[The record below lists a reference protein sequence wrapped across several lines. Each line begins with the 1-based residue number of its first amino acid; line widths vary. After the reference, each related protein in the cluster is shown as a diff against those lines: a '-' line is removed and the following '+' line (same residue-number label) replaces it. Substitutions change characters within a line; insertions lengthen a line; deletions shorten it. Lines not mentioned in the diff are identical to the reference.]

1 VTDPAA
7 TLRAL
12 NQIAAGHL
20 KTLGQIQLEVTG
32 EPDRLTGAGTL
43 YGQQASRVTGVARLM
58 AEQRESLTQQWWGF
72 AGQNFQGDAK
82 GLVEKLAMVEN
93 GLRRERNRMNS
104 AGRLLRTARSTVDG
118 EILDFDA
125 KANAITARVN
135 NNIEPNYLLSEMNKA
150 GNDAVQRSLTAQAKA
165 SNGLGVLFETGA
177 DPLGLP
183 YDAWRAKKE
192 YDSLVNYIH
201 KEMVDNSHSPEAAR
215 MRWMNDGS
223 IADSLR
229 ASMVWYDM
237 VASDQPWDHKW
248 KLNDLYELKRRGT
261 SEYQGSSDF
270 YSPMPAAPAS
280 ISYQVWS
287 NIHYGYVGKEVGF
300 TETWLQFGAGTADYL
315 ARGKLDPGDAVAI
328 DIGFELRRNYAPDE
342 LRPEHINA
350 AIIRRYDDL
359 VMYGKIR
366 PTTEWDR

>member
-1 VTDPAA
+1 MTDPAA

-104 AGRLLRTARSTVDG
+104 ASRLLRTARSTVDG
-118 EILDFDA
+118 EILDFDP
-125 KANAITARVN
+125 KANAITARVYHN
-135 NNIEPNYLLSEMNKA
+135 VEPSLLLSEMDKA

-165 SNGLGVLFETGA
+165 SKELGKLFKSGG
-177 DPLGLP
+177 DPLGMP
-183 YDAWRAKKE
+183 YDAWRAGKE

-201 KEMVDNSHSPEAAR
+201 KEMVDNAKSVAVSQMRKLNDTFVGSP
-215 MRWMNDGS
+215 
-223 IADSLR
+223 IANK
-229 ASMVWYDM
+229 MWYDK

-248 KLNDLYELKRRGT
+248 KLRDLYELQRRGT

-287 NIHYGYVGKEVGF
+287 NIHYGYVGKEAGF
-300 TETWLQFGAGTADYL
+300 TETWLQFGAGTADYWE
-315 ARGKLDPGDAVAI
+315 RGKLDPGDAAAI

-350 AIIRRYDDL
+350 AIIRRYDEL
-359 VMYGKIR
+359 VDKGKIR